1 MKTSARAGLAVM
13 AAGGI
18 FFAATSLGDHDD
30 SATAAPKSAAVS
42 GEPSHSTVSGAP
54 ESTDASGSSAGAGPY
69 VALGDSYTA
78 GPGIPS
84 RTGTPT
90 GCDRSDHNYPTLV
103 AHELGVKTADFRD
116 MSCTGATVDDLTAP
130 QTTDHGTNPAQLSA
144 LTAHTALVTLGIG
157 GNDIGF
163 SKLITQCAKSGI
175 LYFATGSGKYT
186 GDHAPCRSQ
195 YVDATTDTVRQ
206 KINTVGDRLADT
218 LAEVKRRAPQARVYV
233 VGYPAILPATAG
245 DCGRDMGLAPG
256 DVAFLHQEQQ
266 RLNTTLRER
275 AEGAGAGYVDTYAPS
290 NGHDAC
296 SARETRWVEPLVPLA
311 PAAPVHPNARGE
323 RGMADTVINT
333 IDASKGS

>member
-1 MKTSARAGLAVM
+1 M

-18 FFAATSLGDHDD
+18 FFAATSLGDTDG

-42 GEPSHSTVSGAP
+42 G
-54 ESTDASGSSAGAGPY
+54 SSAGPGPY

-78 GPGIPS
+78 GAGIPS
-84 RTGTPT
+84 GTGTPT

-103 AHELGVKTADFRD
+103 AHELGIETADFRD
-116 MSCTGATVDDLTAP
+116 MSCTGATVEDLTAP
-130 QTTDHGTNPAQLSA
+130 QTTSHGTNPAQLSA
-144 LTAHTALVTLGIG
+144 LTTRTALVTLGIG

-163 SKLITQCAKSGI
+163 SELITRCTKSGI

-186 GDHAPCRSQ
+186 GNHAPCRSQ
-195 YVDATTDTVRQ
+195 YVDGTTDAVRQ

-233 VGYPAILPATAG
+233 VGYPAILPSTAG

-256 DVAFLHQEQQ
+256 DVTFLHQEQQ
-266 RLNTTLRER
+266 RLNTTLRQR
-275 AEGAGAGYVDTYAPS
+275 AEAAGAGYVDTYAPS

-323 RGMADTVINT
+323 RGMADAVINT
-333 IDASKGS
+333 INASKGS

>member
-18 FFAATSLGDHDD
+18 FFAATSLGDNDD

-54 ESTDASGSSAGAGPY
+54 ESTDASGSSAGPGPY

-90 GCDRSDHNYPTLV
+90 GCDRSDHNYP
-103 AHELGVKTADFRD
+103 
-116 MSCTGATVDDLTAP
+116 
-130 QTTDHGTNPAQLSA
+130 
-144 LTAHTALVTLGIG
+144 ALVTLGIG

-163 SKLITQCAKSGI
+163 SELITQCAKSGI

-186 GDHAPCRSQ
+186 GNHAPCRSQ
-195 YVDATTDTVRQ
+195 YVDGSTDTVRQ
-206 KINTVGDRLADT
+206 KINTVGDHLADT
-218 LAEVKRRAPQARVYV
+218 LAEVERRAPQARVYV

-256 DVAFLHQEQQ
+256 DVTFLHQEQQ
-266 RLNTTLRER
+266 QLNATLRQR
-275 AEGAGAGYVDTYAPS
+275 AEAAGAGYVDTYAPS
-290 NGHDAC
+290 KGHDAC

-323 RGMADTVINT
+323 RGMADAVINT
-333 IDASKGS
+333 INASKGF